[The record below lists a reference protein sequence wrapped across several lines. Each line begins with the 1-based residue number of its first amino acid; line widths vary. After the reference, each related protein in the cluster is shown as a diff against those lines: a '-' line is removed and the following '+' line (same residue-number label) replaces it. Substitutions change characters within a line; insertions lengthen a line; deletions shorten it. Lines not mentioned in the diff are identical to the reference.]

1 MSEERQLELKERP
14 DLLQPFVLEV
24 PGLRGRLIRLGPLA
38 GTIISRHDY
47 PDAVAAYLA
56 EMLALAA
63 LLSSMLKYEGIFTLQ
78 TKSDGPVSLM
88 VVDQT
93 SEGML
98 RGYAE
103 FDREAVALLAEQVG
117 DRPDVKSLMGKG
129 TLAYTVDRGS
139 DEDRYQGIV
148 ELLGESLSDCFQH
161 YFRQSEQLKTA
172 VKLAS
177 GKVADGQ
184 GGSSWRSAGLLLQ
197 QMPEG
202 EGPILA
208 SGEEDDWRRAVVLMA
223 SCTEKELLDPRLS
236 AEDLLFRL
244 FHNERVRVFEPRPL
258 MGGCRCSQ
266 ERIERVLASI
276 PREEVAEMKVEG
288 LITVT
293 CQFCNV
299 EYRFRDS
306 DLDRI
311 YQS

>member
-1 MSEERQLELKERP
+1 MSEERQVELKERP

-38 GTIISRHDY
+38 GTILSRHEY
-47 PDAVAAYLA
+47 PEPVATYLA
-56 EMLALAA
+56 EMLALAS

-103 FDREAVALLAEQVG
+103 FNREAVDALSAEAG
-117 DRPDVKSLMGKG
+117 ERPSVRALMGKG

-148 ELLGESLSDCFQH
+148 ELKGENLSDCFQH

-177 GKVADGQ
+177 GKVDGA
-184 GGSSWRSAGLLLQ
+184 WRSAGLLLQ

-202 EGPILA
+202 EGPDAAFA
-208 SGEEDDWRRAVVLMA
+208 SVEEDDWRRAVVLMA
-223 SCTEKELLDPRLS
+223 SCTDRELLDPGLS
-236 AEDLLFRL
+236 AEDLLYRL

-266 ERIERVLASI
+266 TRIERVLASI
-276 PREEVAEMKVEG
+276 PRDEIAEMKVDG
-288 LITVT
+288 LVTVT

-311 YQS
+311 YES